1 MQNDLT
7 ESVQASIRP
16 GEMVDTTYCGET
28 NLTKQ
33 AYPSVVNTRFVQN
46 FTNLGQG
53 SSQFV
58 ISPQGGVS
66 DIILQFVTPLQ
77 GQSGADYTNL
87 ALNAGWGYALI
98 NRLSVRYGSS
108 AQYFWSGPQ
117 MYLQNMLDAE
127 TNPKSDNLTTLGGAS
142 LTGTAA
148 ASAGG
153 CGGATAYVY
162 LKLPHNSAR
171 AAGKPLP
178 FPSDLLVQPIVIT
191 VELFSPQA
199 IVFANTSGVITTAPA
214 TLASAQM
221 QVKQEMLTDTSDQLA
236 RRVDM
241 NTHAYTFPLMYFA
254 QQEVQI
260 PIAGSATTLTNSVN
274 LTGFRAGEVKSII
287 LWLTP
292 AANSTPGNAT
302 VGQSYL
308 PLTWYPINN
317 VVLTYNGEIFSRF
330 DVGSAALWNLTT
342 AEKVAA
348 VSTTLRVVGGTA
360 NAYSSPWVE
369 CPFAQVMVPKGRD
382 TALIHGKPILNAVV
396 NLQFDVPA
404 LSTAYVLHA
413 MYLYNSSLLCSRGS
427 AEYIF

>member
-16 GEMVDTTYCGET
+16 GSMLDVTYYGET
-28 NLTKQ
+28 NLDKQ

-66 DIILQFVTPLQ
+66 DIVLQFVTPLQ
-77 GQSGADYTNL
+77 GQNSADYTNL

-108 AQYFWSGPQ
+108 AQYFFSGPQ
-117 MYLQNMLDAE
+117 MYLQNLIDCE
-127 TNPKSDNLTTLGGAS
+127 NGPKADQVPQLGGAS

-153 CGGATAYVY
+153 CGGAVAYVY
-162 LKLPHNSAR
+162 LKLPHNSIR
-171 AAGKPLP
+171 ANGKPLP

-191 VELFSPQA
+191 VELFSLQA
-199 IVFANTSGVITTAPA
+199 VVFANTSGVITTAPSV
-214 TLASAQM
+214 LASAQM

-260 PIAGSATTLTNSVN
+260 PVASSASSLSQSVN

-292 AANSTPGNAT
+292 AANSTPGASA
-302 VGQSYL
+302 VGSSYL
-308 PLTWYPINN
+308 PLTWYAMNN

-330 DVGSAALWNLTT
+330 DVGSQQLWNLSA
-342 AEKVAA
+342 AEKASLVN
-348 VSTTLRVVGGTA
+348 TTLRVVGGTA
-360 NAYSSPWVE
+360 STVTSPWVE
-369 CPFAQVMVPKGRD
+369 CPFAQVMVPEGRKA
-382 TALIHGKPILNAVV
+382 TLTHGKPILNAVV
-396 NLQFDVPA
+396 NLTFDVPA
-404 LSTAYVLHA
+404 LSTSYILHA
-413 MYLYNSSLLCSRGS
+413 MYLYNASLLCSRGS